1 MEPLVDLPAP
11 SCKGTYFALVEP
23 YVVKIGTST
32 SIRTRVMGI
41 RMGTFR
47 RVALLAWSD
56 LPEKLVHRRFDDD
69 RITQSREF
77 FKLSPTLFAFINECR
92 GTIGFPSL
100 EEASLWD
107 FGGPL
112 STGIPIEEPFPGLW
126 GKLSSAPQ
134 FAQVAAVQVLKT
146 ERFRS
151 EKRHELKTRLL
162 EWLENSEAPLLE
174 FLTSEE
180 LATLRGVPLKEDST
194 PVSPEEASR
203 RGRYYTHLR
212 WHRKPKASC
221 EFCTHP
227 TGQDV

>member
-1 MEPLVDLPAP
+1 
-11 SCKGTYFALVEP
+11 
-23 YVVKIGTST
+23 
-32 SIRTRVMGI
+32 MGI

-56 LPEKLVHRRFDDD
+56 VPERRVHHRFDAD
-69 RITQSREF
+69 RITQVREF
-77 FKLSPTLFAFINECR
+77 FRLSPALFAFINECR
-92 GTIGFPSL
+92 EIIGFSPL

-112 STGIPIEEPFPGLW
+112 STGIPIEESFPAPW
-126 GKLSSAPQ
+126 EKLGSAPQ

-151 EKRHELKTRLL
+151 EKRRKLKVRLL
-162 EWLENSEAPLLE
+162 EWLGDSETPLLD

-180 LATLRGVPLKEDST
+180 VATLRGVPLKDPT
-194 PVSPEEASR
+194 KVSPEEAAR

-212 WHRKPKASC
+212 WHRKPKGSC

-227 TGQDV
+227 MAQGT